1 MVISL
6 QTTLRGPLICSVVN
20 ETPMAAFTSWIL
32 FVSNMEAA
40 PVESDK
46 MLSLDTTNSLE
57 LMGREWLRTKVAA
70 IAHTFQTVMFMQCC

>member
-32 FVSNMEAA
+32 FVSNMQAA

-46 MLSLDTTNSLE
+46 MLSLDTTTSLE
-57 LMGREWLRTKVAA
+57 LMGRE
-70 IAHTFQTVMFMQCC
+70 